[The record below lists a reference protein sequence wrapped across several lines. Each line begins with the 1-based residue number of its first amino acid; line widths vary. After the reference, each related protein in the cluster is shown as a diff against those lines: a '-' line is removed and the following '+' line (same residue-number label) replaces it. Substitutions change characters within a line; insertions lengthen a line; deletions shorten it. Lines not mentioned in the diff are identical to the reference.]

1 MRRKLTGLKLDTEAW
16 GCAKRIGRG
25 AMYTGRSRTGR
36 SGGLYRREN
45 AGISS
50 ESGARNSAVE
60 SLRFPGEGSSAQG
73 KSGPKPRP
81 KGVGDGQ
88 QVDIPVPP
96 NDV

>member
-1 MRRKLTGLKLDTEAW
+1 M
-16 GCAKRIGRG
+16 
-25 AMYTGRSRTGR
+25 
-36 SGGLYRREN
+36 
-45 AGISS
+45 SS

-88 QVDIPVPP
+88 RVEIPVLP
-96 NDV
+96 NEIMTQ